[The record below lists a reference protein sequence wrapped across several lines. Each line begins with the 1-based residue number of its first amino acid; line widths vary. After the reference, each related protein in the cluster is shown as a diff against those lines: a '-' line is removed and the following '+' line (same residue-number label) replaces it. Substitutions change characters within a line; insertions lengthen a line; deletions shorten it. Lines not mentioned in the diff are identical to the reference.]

1 MWLWRKKSVLFSLIF
16 LQGFVGC
23 GYSLSH
29 RLKTVFDNSN
39 GVFVPVFKNET
50 EELGA
55 EMVFTNALLR
65 ELKVHQKFNV
75 AENKDSTPLEL
86 QGVVE
91 QISYQP
97 TALYA
102 PAQGVNKLQPYSNI
116 PDQINLVATVRLDLI
131 NKETK
136 KVVWTQKASGSRIV
150 GAYLGRTGDKEA
162 ASGFGTYTQSLI
174 DVRYSDVARDIM
186 RDMYDSM
193 AESL

>member
-16 LQGFVGC
+16 LQVFVGC

-29 RLKTVFDNSN
+29 RLKTVFDNPN

-65 ELKVHQKFNV
+65 ELKLHQKFNV
-75 AENKDSTPLEL
+75 AENKDTTPLAL

-150 GAYLGRTGDKEA
+150 GAYLGRTGDREA

-174 DVRYSDVARDIM
+174 DIRYNDVARDIM